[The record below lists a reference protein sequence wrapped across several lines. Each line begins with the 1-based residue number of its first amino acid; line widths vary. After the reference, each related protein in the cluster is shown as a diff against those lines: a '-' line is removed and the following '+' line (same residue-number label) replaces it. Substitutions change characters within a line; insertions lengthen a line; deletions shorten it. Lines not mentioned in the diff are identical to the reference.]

1 MPTSILLS
9 VVALLSSYIATLNTT
24 VTYSA
29 SPEAPVAV
37 VEELSSEERIVKA
50 IHETFPEDAETAL
63 KIAKAESGM
72 NALATNSK
80 DSHKGC
86 TGSFGLFQIACIH
99 GNKDKLYDVDYNIKV
114 AKELYEQNGWQPW
127 GVCHDGKVDCGL

>member
-9 VVALLSSYIATLNTT
+9 VVAILSSYIATLNTT

-50 IHETFPEDAETAL
+50 IHETFPEEPEL
-63 KIAKAESGM
+63 MVRIARCESSL
-72 NALATNSK
+72 NPTVVSK
-80 DSHKGC
+80 TKDG
-86 TGSFGLFQIACIH
+86 GIFQINDFVH
-99 GNKDKLYDVDYNIKV
+99 GETLKQLDLDPLILEDNLAYARHLYNR
-114 AKELYEQNGWQPW
+114 NGTRDWYMSKHCW
-127 GVCHDGKVDCGL
+127 GQE